1 MLTPSG
7 TADPGRRRGP
17 GGYTTV
23 EVIFALFILGA
34 AIAAVTKLYQTFD
47 RMLAQMDEK
56 NRIHRVLVFTMEQV
70 SANLRQTRSVT
81 RLGPVTVTG
90 PVTIGKCVY
99 PNGTSVRTVMPWQTV
114 HLSPENNRVFAFKIP
129 HMREPLNS
137 RYDTTL
143 LYYLKRENPVIAGRP
158 VTVYKLYQQMIY
170 FDNVQTEAFPA
181 LALNDRYRQE
191 PGLVGAVPGATPEPT
206 AFIPP
211 MPAATRTPTPTPTPA
226 ASPTPVA
233 RTDIGRMAGAYLWKD
248 LSFDDVSFYYDP
260 ENATISVGMVVSVRS
275 KSLSRLFNPYQRRQ
289 ATLSTTIAIRRTG
302 EEDLCP

>member
-1 MLTPSG
+1 
-7 TADPGRRRGP
+7 
-17 GGYTTV
+17 
-23 EVIFALFILGA
+23 
-34 AIAAVTKLYQTFD
+34 
-47 RMLAQMDEK
+47 
-56 NRIHRVLVFTMEQV
+56 
-70 SANLRQTRSVT
+70 
-81 RLGPVTVTG
+81 
-90 PVTIGKCVY
+90 
-99 PNGTSVRTVMPWQTV
+99 MPWQTV